1 MNHIVAPE
9 NCVGCA
15 LCANLCPKDAITM
28 VWNKYG
34 FLEPEVNTEACINC
48 GMCLRQCPALEES
61 EQAEKAENHPIAYG
75 AWMKDE
81 DILQQSSSGGIFT
94 ALARS
99 VLNEGG
105 IIFGVVW
112 QTPDTA
118 VFTSAETEEEL
129 AAMRG
134 SKYVPAIVGKIY
146 RQVKHE
152 LKKNRRVLFTGTP
165 CQVYALKKYLKTIP
179 ENLLTVDIVCHGT
192 PSRLILQK
200 YIQEEETKQNKKA
213 IKISMRE
220 KPEGWYQGY
229 SHVAIYYS
237 DGSRCGYRANVDS
250 FYQLFMSDTMLNT
263 NCYRCPHRT
272 TSRPGDISICDYW
285 GVANYHPDWPLAQGI
300 SGVLVNSERGA
311 EAVESIKEQLI
322 IHPTKSQHIM
332 NRQCPEVLPYP
343 VNRELIFNTLR
354 NGSLKDTKLIACH
367 TKAKRLE
374 REINKMRRK
383 QMRYYLISFIL
394 FGKAK
399 TKYREK
405 RKKILQRM
413 ANTQIRLD
421 ALKN

>member
-1 MNHIVAPE
+1 M
-9 NCVGCA
+9 GCA
-15 LCANLCPKDAITM
+15 LCANVCPKDAIKM
-28 VWNKYG
+28 VWNQYG

-118 VFTSAETEEEL
+118 IFTTAETEEEL

-134 SKYVPAIVGKIY
+134 SKYVQAIIGETY
-146 RQVKHE
+146 RQVKQE
-152 LKKNRRVLFTGTP
+152 LKKKRKVLFTGTP

-237 DGSRCGYRANVDS
+237 DGSRCGYRANEDS
-250 FYQLFMSDTMLNT
+250 FYQLFMSDTMLN
-263 NCYRCPHRT
+263 NHCYQCQHRGIH
-272 TSRPGDISICDYW
+272 RPGDISICDYW
-285 GVANYHPDWPLAQGI
+285 GVTHYHPNWPQHQGI
-300 SGVLVNSERGA
+300 SGIIINSDKGEKFLNTIKDQLV
-311 EAVESIKEQLI
+311 
-322 IHPTKSQHIM
+322 IHPTNYENISKH
-332 NRQCPEVLPYP
+332 QCTRDFTYP
-343 VNRELIFNTLR
+343 INREHVFYLLHND
-354 NGSLKDTKLIACH
+354 SLKNVKLIACRP
-367 TKAKRLE
+367 KIKRLE
-374 REINKMRRK
+374 KEIKNLQRK
-383 QMRYYLISFIL
+383 QRRYRFISL
-394 FGKAK
+394 LMFGKAK
-399 TKYREK
+399 EKYK
-405 RKKILQRM
+405 NKYNKMQQRIESV
-413 ANTQIRLD
+413 QRRLD
-421 ALKN
+421 ALRE